1 MHHYMP
7 VSGAMCSQRWL
18 SLISLAW
25 LNSRLVAAALTEGF
39 SFMCVL
45 AEGFS
50 MPWVV
55 ETVTALAPGWESEL
69 NGDKGFLQP
78 CGFGHCTFQRGVITH
93 DCIWC
98 QTLLTE
104 THRYFSLEPRQQ
116 VRCKWVQWQAGTPLA
131 RTKRNTNFDKNPK
144 IQMQ

>member
-1 MHHYMP
+1 M
-7 VSGAMCSQRWL
+7 
-18 SLISLAW
+18 
-25 LNSRLVAAALTEGF
+25 AAALTEGF

-78 CGFGHCTFQRGVITH
+78 CGFGHCTFQRGV
-93 DCIWC
+93 
-98 QTLLTE
+98 LTIVSGAKHYLQRL
-104 THRYFSLEPRQQ
+104 TDISAWNQDS
-116 VRCKWVQWQAGTPLA
+116 K
-131 RTKRNTNFDKNPK
+131 
-144 IQMQ
+144 